1 MRSRDANFQRK
12 KWCRVYSVCDSDT
25 SIYATVLIGLDQS
38 VRQLLNIGDFD
49 DGAGLLHLKQK

>member
-1 MRSRDANFQRK
+1 MRGRDANFQRK